1 MATIKE
7 VVFKHHKKE
16 DGTYNI
22 KYRLTHNRKITYINT
37 NYFAAEK
44 QLKKD
49 FTVKD
54 KFLLSV
60 ISTDIAK
67 YRMKLLELDSVLVHF
82 DAKELANR
90 LTQTEENFVVD
101 IIAFGRQYVS
111 ELLEQGRKGT
121 AHPLLTVI
129 NSLCD
134 FFKNQKIEIDQINS
148 LMLPSY
154 ERYLRKE
161 RRFKRKN
168 QFGNDV
174 DYLSKG
180 LSDSGLHNH
189 MRDLRTLFNAARD
202 RYNDD
207 DRGVIRIKHYPFK
220 KHKVIDAP
228 MTAKRALTI
237 EQIIKIREFKC
248 IPGSRAELAK
258 EIFLLSFY
266 MCGMN
271 AKDIYKLSHSA
282 IVKNRVEY
290 NRSKTKSRRKDGAF
304 ISVKLIPVASPFFF
318 KYVNRLKDRYAESG
332 NFNKALNKGLKEI
345 GEVTGIPSL
354 TMYCARHSFGSIA
367 RNECRFSKDDV
378 AFALNHLDP
387 TTRTTDIYIK
397 PDWTIID
404 DVQFKVVSILS
415 KWDTSNCRFE
425 QS

>member
-7 VVFKHHKKE
+7 VVLKHHKKE

-22 KYRLTHNRKITYINT
+22 KFRLTHNRKVTYINT
-37 NYFAAEK
+37 NHFAGEK

-54 KFLLSV
+54 RFLLSV
-60 ISTDIAK
+60 ISTEIAK
-67 YRMKLLELDSVLVHF
+67 YRMRLLELDRMLVHL
-82 DAKELANR
+82 DVKQLASR
-90 LTQTEENFVVD
+90 LTEPDENAVID
-101 IIAFGRQYVS
+101 IIAFARQYVS
-111 ELLEQGRKGT
+111 ELKEQGRKGS
-121 AHPLLTVI
+121 AYPILTVI

-134 FFKNQKIEIDQINS
+134 YFGSQKVEIDRINS
-148 LMLPSY
+148 IMLPDY

-168 QFGNDV
+168 QFGKDV
-174 DYLSKG
+174 NYVSKG

-189 MRDLRTLFNAARD
+189 IRDLRTLFNAARD
-202 RYNDD
+202 RFNDE
-207 DRGVIRIKHYPFK
+207 DRGLIRIKHYPFK
-220 KHKVIDAP
+220 KHKVIEAP
-228 MTAKRALTI
+228 MTAKRALTVK
-237 EQIIKIREFKC
+237 QIVKILEFNC

-271 AKDIYKLSHSA
+271 AKDIYDLSQSS
-282 IVKNRVEY
+282 IVKNRVNY
-290 NRSKTKSRRKDGAF
+290 NRSKTRKRRKDSAF
-304 ISVKLIPVASPFFF
+304 ISINLIPEASPLLF
-318 KYVNRLKDRYAESG
+318 KHIGRLRERYAESS

-345 GEVTGIPSL
+345 GEAKGIPSL

-378 AFALNHLDP
+378 AFALNHIDH

-397 PDWTIID
+397 PDWQIID
-404 DVQFKVVSILS
+404 DVQLKVVSLLNLRRG
-415 KWDTSNCRFE
+415 K
-425 QS
+425 